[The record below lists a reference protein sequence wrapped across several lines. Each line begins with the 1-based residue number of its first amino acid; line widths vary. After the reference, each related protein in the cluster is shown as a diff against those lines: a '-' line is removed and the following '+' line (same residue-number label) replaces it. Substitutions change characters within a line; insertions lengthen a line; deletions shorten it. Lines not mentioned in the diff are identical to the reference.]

1 MEHLAVLIDS
11 ENVSAKYVKSIFDE
25 LDKNGYD
32 APCRRI
38 YGNWAKS
45 NSWKEEILLEYSI
58 LPIQQFSYTVGKNG
72 TDMAMVIDAMDLL
85 YQDKV
90 DGFCLITSDSD
101 FTRLAMRL
109 REEKKYVF
117 GMGETKAP
125 QALTRACDKFI
136 FLDLIG
142 ESGDEIEQAPASAE
156 KGEESMESVTGID
169 TLQNA
174 ILAMLNET
182 DEGMIDLG
190 DVGNRLGKKFPDFDV
205 RNYGYSK
212 LSVFLKEKMNLLQ
225 LTKSNNH
232 YLVKK
237 GRQIEKKEIEQE
249 IIGIVKAKGGQ
260 IDNLSVIY
268 DKLMQKHSELDFK
281 DYGYGR
287 ISSFLRSIKELEVVD
302 NTVKL
307 RKEPKSKKK
316 QQE

>member
-1 MEHLAVLIDS
+1 MEHLAVLIDA
-11 ENVSAKYVKSIFDE
+11 ENVGAKYVKSIFDE

-38 YGNWAKS
+38 YGNWAKA
-45 NSWKEEILLEYSI
+45 NGWKENVLLEYSI
-58 LPIQQFSYTVGKNG
+58 MPIQQFSYTVGKNS

-117 GMGETKAP
+117 GMGESKAP
-125 QALTRACDKFI
+125 MALTHACDKFI

-142 ESGDEIEQAPASAE
+142 ESGQEKESASDNAKPQDGPESLTSIEAL
-156 KGEESMESVTGID
+156 ES
-169 TLQNA
+169 A
-174 ILAMLNET
+174 ILDILNGDGDGE
-182 DEGMIDLG
+182 MDLG
-190 DVGNRLGKKFPDFDV
+190 EVGDRLGKKFPDFDV

-212 LSVFLKEKMNLLQ
+212 LSVFFREKMRHLE
-225 LTKSNNH
+225 
-232 YLVKK
+232 LVKQNSWYIVRK
-237 GRQIEKKEIEQE
+237 ARLVEREQIEREILDMIQR
-249 IIGIVKAKGGQ
+249 KGGR

-268 DKLMQKHSELDFK
+268 DELMQKYSGLDFR

-287 ISSFLRSIKELEVVD
+287 ISSFLRSMKELEVVD
-302 NTVKL
+302 NSVSL
-307 RKEPKSKKK
+307 RERKKG
-316 QQE
+316 

>member
-1 MEHLAVLIDS
+1 MEHLAVLIDA
-11 ENVSAKYVKSIFDE
+11 ENVGAKYVKSIFDE

-38 YGNWAKS
+38 YGNWAKA
-45 NSWKEEILLEYSI
+45 NGWKENVLLEYSI
-58 LPIQQFSYTVGKNG
+58 MPIQQFSYTVGKNS

-117 GMGETKAP
+117 GMGESKAP
-125 QALTRACDKFI
+125 MALTHACDKFI

-142 ESGDEIEQAPASAE
+142 EGGQEAKESASDNIKTQDSPESLTPIAALESAIFDILNGDGD
-156 KGEESMESVTGID
+156 GEM
-169 TLQNA
+169 
-174 ILAMLNET
+174 
-182 DEGMIDLG
+182 DLG
-190 DVGNRLGKKFPDFDV
+190 EVGDRLGKKFPDFDV

-212 LSVFLKEKMNLLQ
+212 LSVFFREKMQHLE
-225 LTKSNNH
+225 
-232 YLVKK
+232 LVKQNSQYIVRK
-237 GRQIEKKEIEQE
+237 GRLVEREQIEQE
-249 IIGIVKAKGGQ
+249 IIDMIQRKGGR

-268 DKLMQKHSELDFK
+268 DELTQKYSGLDIR

-287 ISSFLRSIKELEVVD
+287 VSSFLRSMKELEVVD
-302 NTVKL
+302 NSVSL
-307 RKEPKSKKK
+307 RKKKK
-316 QQE
+316 G

>member
-1 MEHLAVLIDS
+1 MEHLAVLIDA
-11 ENVSAKYVKSIFDE
+11 ENVGAKYVKSIFDE

-45 NSWKEEILLEYSI
+45 NGWKENVLLEYSI
-58 LPIQQFSYTVGKNG
+58 MPIQQFSYTVGKNS

-117 GMGETKAP
+117 GMGESKAP
-125 QALTRACDKFI
+125 MALTHACDKFI

-142 ESGDEIEQAPASAE
+142 ESGQEEKESASDNAKHQDNPESLTSIEALESA
-156 KGEESMESVTGID
+156 IFD
-169 TLQNA
+169 
-174 ILAMLNET
+174 ILNGDSDDAM
-182 DEGMIDLG
+182 DLG
-190 DVGNRLGKKFPDFDV
+190 EVGDRLGKKFPDFDV

-212 LSVFLKEKMNLLQ
+212 LSVFFREKLPHLE
-225 LTKSNNH
+225 
-232 YLVKK
+232 LVKQNSQYIVRK
-237 GRQIEKKEIEQE
+237 GRLVEREQVEQE
-249 IIGIVKAKGGQ
+249 ILDMIQRKGGR

-268 DKLMQKHSELDFK
+268 DELLQKYSGLDLR

-287 ISSFLRSIKELEVVD
+287 ISSFLRSMKELEVVD
-302 NTVKL
+302 NSVSL
-307 RKEPKSKKK
+307 RKREKG
-316 QQE
+316 

>member
-1 MEHLAVLIDS
+1 MEHLAVLIDA
-11 ENVSAKYVKSIFDE
+11 ENVGAKYVKSIFDE

-45 NSWKEEILLEYSI
+45 NGWREDVLLEYSI
-58 LPIQQFSYTVGKNG
+58 LPIQQFSYTVGKNS

-117 GMGETKAP
+117 GMGESKAP
-125 QALTRACDKFI
+125 MALTHACDKFI

-142 ESGDEIEQAPASAE
+142 EDGQEA
-156 KGEESMESVTGID
+156 KESVSDSFRTSENPESLTSIEA
-169 TLQNA
+169 LESA
-174 ILAMLNET
+174 IFDILNGDGDGE
-182 DEGMIDLG
+182 MNLG
-190 DVGNRLGKKFPDFDV
+190 EVGDRLGKKFPDFDV

-212 LSVFLKEKMNLLQ
+212 LSVFFREKMQHLE
-225 LTKSNNH
+225 
-232 YLVKK
+232 LVKQNNQYIVRK
-237 GRQIEKKEIEQE
+237 GRLVERGQIEKEILEM
-249 IIGIVKAKGGQ
+249 IRRKGGR

-268 DKLMQKHSELDFK
+268 DELLQKYSGLDIR

-287 ISSFLRSIKELEVVD
+287 VSSFLRSMKELEVVD
-302 NTVKL
+302 NSVSL
-307 RKEPKSKKK
+307 RKKKK
-316 QQE
+316 G

>member
-1 MEHLAVLIDS
+1 MEHLAVLIDA
-11 ENVSAKYVKSIFDE
+11 ENVGAKYVKSIFDE

-45 NSWKEEILLEYSI
+45 NGWKENVLLEYSI
-58 LPIQQFSYTVGKNG
+58 MPIQQFSYTVGKNS
-72 TDMAMVIDAMDLL
+72 TDMAMVIDTMDLL

-117 GMGETKAP
+117 GMGESKAP
-125 QALTRACDKFI
+125 MALTHACDKFI

-142 ESGDEIEQAPASAE
+142 ESGQEEKESAADNTKPQDSPE
-156 KGEESMESVTGID
+156 SLTPMETLESAIFDILNGDGDGEMSLSE
-169 TLQNA
+169 
-174 ILAMLNET
+174 
-182 DEGMIDLG
+182 
-190 DVGNRLGKKFPDFDV
+190 VGNRLGKKFPDFDV

-212 LSVFLKEKMNLLQ
+212 LSVFFREKMRHLE
-225 LTKSNNH
+225 
-232 YLVKK
+232 LVKQYGQYIVRK
-237 GRQIEKKEIEQE
+237 SRLVEREQIEQE
-249 IIGIVKAKGGQ
+249 ILDMIQRKGGR

-268 DKLMQKHSELDFK
+268 DELTQKYSGWDIR

-287 ISSFLRSIKELEVVD
+287 VSSFLRSMKELEVVD
-302 NTVKL
+302 NSVSL
-307 RKEPKSKKK
+307 RKKEKG
-316 QQE
+316 

>member
-1 MEHLAVLIDS
+1 MEHLAVLIDA
-11 ENVSAKYVKSIFDE
+11 ENVGAKYVKSIFDE

-45 NSWKEEILLEYSI
+45 NGWKENVLLEYSI
-58 LPIQQFSYTVGKNG
+58 MPIQQFSYTVGKNS

-117 GMGETKAP
+117 GMGESKAP
-125 QALTRACDKFI
+125 MALTHACDKFI

-142 ESGDEIEQAPASAE
+142 ESGQEEKESAADNTKPQDSPESLTSIEALESAIFDILNGDGD
-156 KGEESMESVTGID
+156 GEM
-169 TLQNA
+169 
-174 ILAMLNET
+174 
-182 DEGMIDLG
+182 DLG
-190 DVGNRLGKKFPDFDV
+190 EVGDRLGKKFPDFDV

-212 LSVFLKEKMNLLQ
+212 LSVFFREKMQHLE
-225 LTKSNNH
+225 
-232 YLVKK
+232 LVKQNSQYIVRK
-237 GRQIEKKEIEQE
+237 GRLVEREQIEQE
-249 IIGIVKAKGGQ
+249 IIDMIQRKGGR

-268 DKLMQKHSELDFK
+268 DELTQKYSGLDIR

-287 ISSFLRSIKELEVVD
+287 VSSFLRSMKELEVVD
-302 NTVKL
+302 NSVSL
-307 RKEPKSKKK
+307 RKKKK
-316 QQE
+316 G

>member
-1 MEHLAVLIDS
+1 MEHLAVLIDA
-11 ENVSAKYVKSIFDE
+11 ENVGAKYVKSIFDE

-45 NSWKEEILLEYSI
+45 NGWKENVLLEYSI
-58 LPIQQFSYTVGKNG
+58 MPIQQFSYTVGKNS

-117 GMGETKAP
+117 GMGESKAP
-125 QALTRACDKFI
+125 MALTHACDKFI

-142 ESGDEIEQAPASAE
+142 ENGQEAKESASDNIKPQDSPESLTSIEALESAIFDILNGDGD
-156 KGEESMESVTGID
+156 GEM
-169 TLQNA
+169 
-174 ILAMLNET
+174 
-182 DEGMIDLG
+182 DLG
-190 DVGNRLGKKFPDFDV
+190 EVGDRLGKKFPDFDV

-212 LSVFLKEKMNLLQ
+212 LSVFFREKMQHLE
-225 LTKSNNH
+225 
-232 YLVKK
+232 LVKQNSQYIVRK
-237 GRQIEKKEIEQE
+237 GRLVEREQIEQE
-249 IIGIVKAKGGQ
+249 IIDMIQRKGGR

-268 DKLMQKHSELDFK
+268 DELTQKYSGLDIR

-287 ISSFLRSIKELEVVD
+287 VSSFLRSMKELEVVD
-302 NTVKL
+302 NSVSL
-307 RKEPKSKKK
+307 RKKKK
-316 QQE
+316 G